1 MFFQLYFDRYSEE
14 GSGKQGKT
22 CGRGP
27 RVGLEPGL
35 LSAVWHVVATWGG
48 GVIPGVLIFKQCK
61 LRTKSESCPLQK
73 LEGPIALILTLGPT
87 V

>member
-22 CGRGP
+22 CGRRP

-35 LSAVWHVVATWGG
+35 AALSSVACGRHMGG
-48 GVIPGVLIFKQCK
+48 GFTPGVLIFKQCK
-61 LRTKSESCPLQK
+61 LGTKSELSLNP
-73 LEGPIALILTLGPT
+73 ALYRS
-87 V
+87 